1 MLWYEYIYRYFGG
14 TGGEERCPYLNE
26 EEDIRLD
33 AIRKDHWR
41 YVVEEGDDENKIHA
55 LRW

>member
-1 MLWYEYIYRYFGG
+1 MNISTDILEEQVE
-14 TGGEERCPYLNE
+14 EERCPYLNE